1 MPEIELEAVR
11 GRVCLRRGDRVSV
24 AVAAERGGKA
34 QLRRADHAH
43 SRAAADI
50 EQGCSVEL
58 ADQLE
63 AKPRRRMRT
72 GGEGPAGVDR
82 DRFTGARFLL
92 PWRHDP
98 EAARAHRPV

>member
-11 GRVCLRRGDRVSV
+11 GRVCLRRGDR
-24 AVAAERGGKA
+24 GGKA
-34 QLRRADHAH
+34 QLRRGDHEH

-72 GGEGPAGVDR
+72 GAEGPAGVDH

-98 EAARAHRPV
+98 EAARAHRPVKMLP